1 MNKLKEILD
10 QFELDWGY
18 FKLRCHKYLPNG
30 EKLSAGWITEKD
42 VKKYIQMA
50 CVDYARSV
58 INIETNPLIEL
69 PLSDYIRLESAWD
82 KKHKEMF
89 DRIDQDLLYLKENR
103 DT

>member
-1 MNKLKEILD
+1 MNNKLKDILN

-50 CVDYARSV
+50 CVEYARSV
-58 INIETNPLIEL
+58 LDKNTNITGNEYIKLGYRYFYKKIN
-69 PLSDYIRLESAWD
+69 A
-82 KKHKEMF
+82 
-89 DRIDQDLLYLKENR
+89 RIDQDIQSLNN
-103 DT
+103 

>member
-10 QFELDWGY
+10 QFEFDWGY

-50 CVDYARSV
+50 CIDYARSFEYLSFS
-58 INIETNPLIEL
+58 INEGVT
-69 PLSDYIRLESAWD
+69 DYNNGYNDCIKDIL
-82 KKHKEMF
+82 H
-89 DRIDQDLLYLKENR
+89 RIDQDLQSLNLPQH
-103 DT
+103 D

>member
-50 CVDYARSV
+50 CIEYAKHVTRIGASD
-58 INIETNPLIEL
+58 PLWTEFQVCRIAFE
-69 PLSDYIRLESAWD
+69 R
-82 KKHKEMF
+82 
-89 DRIDQDLLYLKENR
+89 RIDQDLQSLNN
-103 DT
+103 